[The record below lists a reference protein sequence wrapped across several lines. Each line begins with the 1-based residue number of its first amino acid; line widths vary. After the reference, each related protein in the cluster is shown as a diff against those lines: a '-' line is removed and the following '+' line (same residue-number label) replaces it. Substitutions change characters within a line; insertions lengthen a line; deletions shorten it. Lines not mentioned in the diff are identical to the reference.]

1 MKTIIHLFD
10 RLGHAKFFRGTLRYQ
25 LDENCSVA
33 FRVTGFSPR
42 GETAVAVLMRDR
54 RVTKGM
60 TAALFCE
67 WSKDDLFSPFAFILP
82 QQGVNMNLY
91 RTDRRGRAVGLRPEF
106 RSRLEEMAANWDN
119 EIMDA
124 IMLRRCESKPL
135 REIVPL

>member
-1 MKTIIHLFD
+1 M
-10 RLGHAKFFRGTLRYQ
+10 
-25 LDENCSVA
+25 DENCSVA
-33 FRVTGFSPR
+33 VRVVGLSPT

-54 RVTKGM
+54 RVTKGV

-82 QQGVNMNLY
+82 QKGLRMNLY
-91 RTDRRGRAVGLRPEF
+91 RTDNRGRVVGLRPAF
-106 RSRLEEMAANWDN
+106 RPRLEEMAANWDS

-124 IMLRRCESKPL
+124 LMLHRCESKPL